1 MTGTKVKS
9 VGKDISDSLGGAIY
23 NAVLSVDINEL
34 DYMENA
40 TLTDSNV
47 TLNLGANKADQYF
60 GFSTNTL
67 NGSVQIMQSEEEDYE
82 EQLSYDIQREI
93 KNTQNILHKIKSDSP
108 KTNLSDQE
116 LIDMY
121 SNMNNDGFLIF

>member
-1 MTGTKVKS
+1 M
-9 VGKDISDSLGGAIY
+9 
-23 NAVLSVDINEL
+23 
-34 DYMENA
+34 
-40 TLTDSNV
+40 
-47 TLNLGANKADQYF
+47 ADQYF

-93 KNTQNILHKIKSDSP
+93 KTTQNMLHKIKSDSP